1 MTTVAPLAD
10 EADVLEQIADFL
22 AAQARNAVL
31 DVMGPMAAGWTC
43 CGDFACGPAAPA
55 SPRDGARRSV
65 PWATGSHA

>member
-31 DVMGPMAAGWTC
+31 DVMRA
-43 CGDFACGPAAPA
+43 
-55 SPRDGARRSV
+55 DGGGLDVLR
-65 PWATGSHA
+65 